1 VTYSVI
7 KHGLVGLTKYL
18 AAYWAGSGVR
28 VNALS
33 PGGVY
38 NAQGEEFVKRLTE
51 LIPMGRMARREE
63 YRAAVQFLCSD
74 ASAYMTG
81 QNIIM
86 DGGRSI
92 L

>member
-1 VTYSVI
+1 
-7 KHGLVGLTKYL
+7 
-18 AAYWAGSGVR
+18 
-28 VNALS
+28 
-33 PGGVY
+33 
-38 NAQGEEFVKRLTE
+38 VKRLSD

-74 ASAYMTG
+74 ASAYLTG

-86 DGGRSI
+86 DGGRSV